1 MTLTRDEAAR
11 ALAEMETA
19 QRRTSVLARYSAGGP
34 ILMLWGGEW
43 FVCNLVSQ
51 FGGSAANWVWPVATV
66 VTIALT
72 FWISSRRPDPTNRK
86 GWKAF
91 ATSAAVGGFFAGLF
105 AILRLHDMQQ
115 VNALISLAVA
125 SAYVVLGVW
134 TGARYAWLGL
144 AVFAAVM
151 IGFFGFP
158 QLFFLWMAVV
168 GGGALTLGGL
178 WLRKA

>member
-34 ILMLWGGEW
+34 ILMLWGAEW

-51 FGGSAANWVWPVATV
+51 FGGPAANWVWPVATLF
-66 VTIALT
+66 TIVLT

-115 VNALISLAVA
+115 GERADLSRRGVGLCGAGDLDRRPLRLAWDWRC
-125 SAYVVLGVW
+125 S
-134 TGARYAWLGL
+134 
-144 AVFAAVM
+144 
-151 IGFFGFP
+151 P
-158 QLFFLWMAVV
+158 PC
-168 GGGALTLGGL
+168 
-178 WLRKA
+178 